1 MRLSSLLL
9 GVTALL
15 LASINAAASID
26 ETNTVPHITG
36 DQMSASN
43 AVQNG
48 NRGTRF
54 LRTDQGN
61 KWDVEEEDE
70 GDEDAKVTAEKMKSG
85 VILSDIDRLNT
96 RLTRHAELQKIK
108 LMKRLKV
115 FLTKKLAA

>member
-15 LASINAAASID
+15 LASINAAASIE

-48 NRGTRF
+48 N
-54 LRTDQGN
+54 
-61 KWDVEEEDE
+61 
-70 GDEDAKVTAEKMKSG
+70 
-85 VILSDIDRLNT
+85 
-96 RLTRHAELQKIK
+96 
-108 LMKRLKV
+108 
-115 FLTKKLAA
+115 